1 MQTITIPYIG
11 LGLHVVVAL
20 FFAIHALR
28 TGRSLYWLFVLFS
41 FPLLGSVA
49 YFFVEYLPELRFNRA
64 ARGAAHAV
72 TKFINPDGELREAQ
86 RAFDQTATVGNRIRL
101 AHALLGKGDAQGA
114 AAQFRECAQGAFADD
129 PDVLYG
135 LVDAEFACGNA
146 PAAAAAMN
154 TLFKLHPARNT
165 GAAALLY
172 ARVLAIA
179 EPDAAEAAFDHAMT
193 TGTGPEPLIR
203 YGEWLRSKGRNA
215 DAAQHFQQVV
225 DDARHWPSRTRS
237 SQKDWLRQAREG
249 LTEINSKLK

>member
-1 MQTITIPYIG
+1 MQAFTIPYVG
-11 LGLHVVVAL
+11 LGVHVVVAL

-49 YFFVEYLPELRFNRA
+49 YFFVEYLPELRFNRT

-101 AHALLGKGDAQGA
+101 AHALLGKGDAPGA
-114 AAQFRECAQGAFADD
+114 AAQFRECAQGAFAND

-135 LVDAEFACGNA
+135 LADAEFACGNA
-146 PAAAAAMN
+146 AAAAVAMN

-165 GAAALLY
+165 GEAALLY
-172 ARVLAIA
+172 ARVLIIA
-179 EPDAAEAAFDHAMT
+179 EPDGAEAAFHHAVT
-193 TGTGPEPLIR
+193 TGTGPEPLVR
-203 YGEWLRSKGRNA
+203 YGEWLRSKGRSA
-215 DAAQHFQQVV
+215 DAARLFQQVV
-225 DDARHWPSRTRS
+225 DDAKHWPSRTKS

-249 LTEINSKLK
+249 LAKTSS